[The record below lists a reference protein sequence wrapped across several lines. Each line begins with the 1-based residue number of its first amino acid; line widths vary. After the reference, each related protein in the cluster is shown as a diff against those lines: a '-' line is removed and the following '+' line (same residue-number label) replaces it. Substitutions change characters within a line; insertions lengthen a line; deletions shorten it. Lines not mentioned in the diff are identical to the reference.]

1 MRIVMLGAPGSG
13 KGTQSQKL
21 VEKYSIPQIST
32 GDLLREAVASGSEL
46 GQQAK
51 VTMDAGQLVSD
62 ELVLGI
68 IQERL
73 KQPDAKKGFILD
85 GFPRNLA
92 QARSLHAMLEQIG
105 LPLQATLLM
114 DLDSDVLMQRLT
126 GRLSCSR
133 CGAVFNFYTSPPILE
148 NVCDKCGARL
158 HRRADDTEATIE
170 NRLKVYE
177 NQTRPLVDYYSEQGI
192 LYTVDAVGEPEGVF
206 RRLQKAL
213 KAALTESEARQEAER
228 ALKAAVGM
236 AAEEKFAPAP
246 VVSMAPARKK
256 AAAKKAPA
264 RKKAVAKKAPARKKA
279 VAKKAPARKKAVAKK
294 APARKKA
301 VAKKAPARKKVAA
314 KKAPATK
321 KAAPK
326 KAPARKKAAAKKA
339 PARKKAAAKKA
350 PARKKAVAKKA
361 PARTKAA
368 AKKAPA
374 RKKAAAKKA
383 PARKKSARRR

>member
-13 KGTQSQKL
+13 KGTQSQNL
-21 VEKYSIPQIST
+21 VTKYSIPQIST

-68 IQERL
+68 IRERL

-92 QARSLHAMLEQIG
+92 QARALHAMLEQIG
-105 LPLQATLLM
+105 RPLQATLLM

-133 CGAVFNFYTSPPILE
+133 CGAVFNFYTSPPTLE

-177 NQTRPLVDYYSEQGI
+177 SQTRPLVDYYSEQGI
-192 LYTVDAVGEPEGVF
+192 LYTVDAVGDPEAVF
-206 RRLQKAL
+206 RRLQKSL
-213 KAALTESEARQEAER
+213 KAALAESAARQEAEK

-236 AAEEKFAPAP
+236 GVEEKFAPPPEIKKETPAKKKADARKAP
-246 VVSMAPARKK
+246 AKKKAVAKKAPAKKKAVAKKAPAKKKAVAKKAPARKKAAAKKAPAKKKAVAKKAPAKKKAAAKKAPARKKAVAKKAPARKK

-279 VAKKAPARKKAVAKK
+279 
-294 APARKKA
+294 
-301 VAKKAPARKKVAA
+301 
-314 KKAPATK
+314 
-321 KAAPK
+321 
-326 KAPARKKAAAKKA
+326 AAKKA
-339 PARKKAAAKKA
+339 PARKKAAAKKV
-350 PARKKAVAKKA
+350 PARKKA
-361 PARTKAA
+361 
-368 AKKAPA
+368 
-374 RKKAAAKKA
+374 RK
-383 PARKKSARRR
+383 R